1 MRIAVV
7 SDSHGSWREAEQ
19 ALAALKPLDLLLF
32 AGDYYRDPWSWAQR
46 EKVRVAA
53 VIGNCDWGARGPEE
67 ELLELGGT
75 RILLTHG
82 HRYGAKWGLERL
94 FFRGLEAGAK
104 AVVFGH
110 THVPVATYGEG
121 GLLLFNPG
129 SPSHPR
135 GGNGGSIGLLEVER
149 GLITP
154 RLYKIDELKAR
165 RAGQSAAKIH
175 FDDRDEMS
183 YNI

>member
-1 MRIAVV
+1 MRLAVV
-7 SDSHGSWREAEQ
+7 SDTHGYWRAAGQ
-19 ALAALKPLDLLLF
+19 ALAALAPLDLVLF
-32 AGDYYRDPWSWAQR
+32 AGDYYRDPWPWAKR
-46 EKVRVAA
+46 ESVKLVA
-53 VIGNCDWGARGPEE
+53 VVGNCDFGAPGPEE
-67 ELLELGGT
+67 ELLEVGGR

-82 HRYGAKWGLERL
+82 HRYRAKWGLERL
-94 FFRGLEAGAK
+94 FFRGLEVQVN

-129 SPSHPR
+129 SASHPR
-135 GGNGGSIGLLEVER
+135 AGESATVGLLEVER

-154 RLYKIDELKAR
+154 HLYKIDELTATAAGG
-165 RAGQSAAKIH
+165 RAQKIH
-175 FDDRDEMS
+175 FDEHGEIS